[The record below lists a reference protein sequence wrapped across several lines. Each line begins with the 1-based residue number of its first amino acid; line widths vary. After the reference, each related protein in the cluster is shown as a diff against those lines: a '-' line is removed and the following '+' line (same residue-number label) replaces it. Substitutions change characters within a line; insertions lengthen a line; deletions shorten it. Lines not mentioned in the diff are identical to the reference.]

1 MKKAE
6 TKQLQE
12 ALMVLRNCTLET
24 EAMAERAKE
33 RESFI
38 SILKQLQTLV
48 EPLEINESDWGN
60 KFDDLSERQQETSR
74 GEAIAEVAE
83 RYENIVE
90 GLTSVIHDIEYLID
104 YDI

>member
-48 EPLEINESDWGN
+48 EPLEIYDNDWAN
-60 KFDDLSERQQETSR
+60 KFDDLSERQQESPR
-74 GEAIAEVAE
+74 GEAIADIAGT
-83 RYENIVE
+83 YENIVE
-90 GLTSVIHDIEYLID
+90 GLTSVIHDIEYLIN